1 LTKKGVPAGCFGG
14 APRNHSAGKGGLRM
28 SQEHIELRRFSVVE
42 LRRVDRML
50 AELARPTLD
59 EESITPQ
66 TRAAMVQVGIVVSGR
81 ASRKDLVESLWSR
94 KRSLLRQVGSLGDW
108 GPMQPVA

>member
-1 LTKKGVPAGCFGG
+1 LTKKGRLRRLLRRTPQE
-14 APRNHSAGKGGLRM
+14 PLDRKGGLWM
-28 SQEHIELRRFSVVE
+28 SQEHIELRAASVAE
-42 LRRVDRML
+42 LRRVDRIL
-50 AELARPTLD
+50 SELARPTLD

-81 ASRKDLVESLWSR
+81 ASRKDLIDRLWSR
-94 KRSLLRQVGSLGDW
+94 KRSLRRQVGSLGDW